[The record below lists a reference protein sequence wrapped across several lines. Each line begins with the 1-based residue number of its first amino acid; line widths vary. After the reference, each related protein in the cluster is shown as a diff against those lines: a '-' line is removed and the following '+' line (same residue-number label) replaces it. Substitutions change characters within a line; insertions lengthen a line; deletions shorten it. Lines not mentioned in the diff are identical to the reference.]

1 MSLIYKKFAST
12 LQDHNHRPFPLS
24 EQPWVMNQRW
34 SNLLF
39 AHWQFSA
46 DVVRKLVPACFDLD
60 LYDGQAYIGV
70 VPFYM
75 SEVSPRYLPSLP
87 WLSYFPELNVRT
99 YVSYKGQPGVYFFSL
114 DAANFV
120 AVYLARTL
128 YKLPYYNAVMSI
140 TEKQGKFD
148 YTSRRIANQMS
159 LSPEPTPVGEAD
171 LVVSYCGKGS
181 VFKSK
186 SGSLE
191 HFLTERYCLF
201 TEFAGKVYRGEI
213 HHRQWPLQQ
222 AEADFKVNSMLS
234 PLGLEPQGEPH
245 LLFTEGVDTVEWAI
259 ALV

>member
-1 MSLIYKKFAST
+1 MSLIYHKFAST
-12 LQDHNHRPFPLS
+12 LQDHSHRPFPLS

-39 AHWQFSA
+39 AHWPFQA
-46 DVVRKLVPACFDLD
+46 EMVRKLVPDCFELD

-75 SEVSPRYLPSLP
+75 SEVSPRFLPSLP

-99 YVSYKGQPGVYFFSL
+99 YVRYKGQAGVYFFSL

-140 TEKQGKFD
+140 TEKQGQFE
-148 YTSRRIANQMS
+148 YTSRRKGRQRS
-159 LSPEPTPVGEAD
+159 LAPDQALVGEAD
-171 LVVSYCGKGS
+171 LVVSYSGKGS
-181 VFKSK
+181 VFKSET
-186 SGSLE
+186 GTLE

-213 HHRQWPLQQ
+213 HHRQWPLQR
-222 AEADFKVNSMLS
+222 AEARFQVNTMLK

-245 LLFTEGVDTVEWAI
+245 LLFTAGVDTVEWAI